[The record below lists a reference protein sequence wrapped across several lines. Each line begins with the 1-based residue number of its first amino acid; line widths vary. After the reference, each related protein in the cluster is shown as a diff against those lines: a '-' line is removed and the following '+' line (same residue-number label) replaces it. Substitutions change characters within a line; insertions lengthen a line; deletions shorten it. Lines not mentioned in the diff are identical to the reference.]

1 MLFELVYGRVLDFL
15 RRDFEEDEV
24 KVEVYKEGFKLVTF
38 EGVLEMVKGAEYTIP
53 RWIAEV
59 LGKKGY
65 VRIKD
70 TRIPVGELSV
80 LAYNEEAG
88 PHKPLTN
95 KLKGFFYMAM
105 FKARKE
111 IVEEAKSTGD
121 LSKLDELKRIE
132 DSMDSILKTRVKKIL
147 NYSLLP
153 DVQQDI
159 EEKLSEEEK
168 YLSRTLR
175 SILAL
180 WRRKLGE

>member
-1 MLFELVYGRVLDFL
+1 MLFELVYSRVLDFL

-53 RWIAEV
+53 RWIAEI

-95 KLKGFFYMAM
+95 KLKGFFYMTM

-153 DVQQDI
+153 DVPQDI

-168 YLSRTLR
+168 YLSRILR